1 MQSSIRILAKPG
13 WVGEFQA
20 FILRGNGVDLAV
32 GIIII
37 GAAFTS
43 IVTSLVRDLFTLL
56 LGLALGGIDCTN
68 LFTMLKGEHLPTLE
82 AAQHG
87 SLH

>member
-1 MQSSIRILAKPG
+1 MQSSIRILAKPS

-43 IVTSLVRDLFTLL
+43 IVTSLVR
-56 LGLALGGIDCTN
+56 GCSPCCSA
-68 LFTMLKGEHLPTLE
+68 
-82 AAQHG
+82 
-87 SLH
+87 